1 MAYNGFA
8 QLRGFVSHLSLL
20 VAIKFPC
27 LLAETVIEIVGYIST
42 WSEEGAG
49 ERGRGGRGRREGEEG
64 ERGER
69 EEGGDNRKNMVEPL
83 VLYIVLRKRERE
95 RERGRERR
103 GSNRSY

>member
-27 LLAETVIEIVGYIST
+27 LLTETVIEIVGYIST
-42 WSEEGAG
+42 WSKEGAG
-49 ERGRGGRGRREGEEG
+49 ERGRGREGGEGGGRGQEEKYDGTTSIVQCVEG
-64 ERGER
+64 ERER
-69 EEGGDNRKNMVEPL
+69 K
-83 VLYIVLRKRERE
+83 
-95 RERGRERR
+95 RERR